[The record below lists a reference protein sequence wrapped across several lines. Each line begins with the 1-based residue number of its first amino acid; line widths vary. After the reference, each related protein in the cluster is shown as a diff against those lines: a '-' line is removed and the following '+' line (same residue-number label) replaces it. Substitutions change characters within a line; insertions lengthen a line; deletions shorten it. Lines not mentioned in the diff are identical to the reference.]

1 MTQDDKPRLSIP
13 LARGRRILS
22 VHNLLQ
28 ATSQSSGP
36 LTLRFSV
43 IMDGLDQR
51 VINRDSMPQKNN
63 KGRGKTTHHIL
74 CNQPFQKIGTWAKS
88 SNTSIQTSSHLLALR
103 LKEPVCK
110 THKGGSSG
118 ADIRG
123 SNNNTRHS
131 IHSLSKN

>member
-22 VHNLLQ
+22 VHSLLQ

-36 LTLRFSV
+36 LTLRFS
-43 IMDGLDQR
+43 IIRNGLDQR
-51 VINRDSMPQKNN
+51 VVNGDSMPQKNN

-88 SNTSIQTSSHLLALR
+88 SNTSIQTIRNLLALR
-103 LKEPVCK
+103 HKVLVCK
-110 THKGGSSG
+110 AHKGGISG
-118 ADIRG
+118 ADVR
-123 SNNNTRHS
+123 SS
-131 IHSLSKN
+131 